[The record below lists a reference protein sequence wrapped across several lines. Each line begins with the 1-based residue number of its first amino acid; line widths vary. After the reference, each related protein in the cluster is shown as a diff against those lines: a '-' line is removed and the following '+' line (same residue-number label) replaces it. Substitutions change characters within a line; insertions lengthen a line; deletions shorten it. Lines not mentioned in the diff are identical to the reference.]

1 MSTTAASHLS
11 PAFPMRAPW
20 GTASALRAWQQEAL
34 DAYLERDGRAARDF
48 LAVATPGAGKT
59 TFALRV
65 ASELLERRV
74 VEAVTVV
81 APTEHLKHQWADA
94 ASRVGIT
101 VDPLF
106 RNGQGS
112 VSRDFTGVAVTYA
125 QVAAHPLLHRRRTE
139 TRRTLVILDEIHHAG
154 DALSWGEAVREAFE
168 PATRRLGLTGTPFRS
183 DTSPIPFVTYAP
195 GPDGVRRSAAD
206 YSYGYGRA
214 LADGVV
220 RPVIFLSYSGE
231 MRWRTR
237 AGDEVSAT
245 LGEPLT
251 KDVTAQA
258 WRTALDPQGNW
269 IPQVLA
275 AADRRLTE
283 VRRGVPDAGG
293 LVIATD
299 QLSARAYAAQL
310 RRITGEPPTVVLS
323 DEAGASARIE
333 AFAAGTTRWMVAVRM
348 VSEGVDVPRLAVGVY
363 ATSTSTPLFF
373 AQAVGRFVRAR
384 RRGETASVFLPSVP
398 LLLQHAAEMELERD
412 HALDRSGAADDG
424 DLFSP
429 EDALVAAANRAET
442 APAGAEEL
450 TFEALEA
457 EARFDRVLFDG
468 GEFGAQAAV
477 GSAEEADYLG
487 LPGLLEPDQV
497 ATLLRA
503 RQSAHAGRT
512 SGRAGAGN
520 AMAARAAA
528 ERDAAAHRA
537 IPALRK
543 ELNALVGAWHHRTG
557 VPHGAVHTELR
568 QACGGPAAAQ
578 ATAEQLQARIDLI
591 RTWALRRGR

>member
-1 MSTTAASHLS
+1 MSTSAASHLS
-11 PAFPMRAPW
+11 PAFPLRAPW

-34 DAYLERDGRAARDF
+34 EAYLRRTGEAARDF

-74 VEAVTVV
+74 VDAVTVV

-94 ASRVGIT
+94 AARVGIHL
-101 VDPLF
+101 DPQF
-106 RNGQGS
+106 SNGQGA
-112 VSRDFTGVAVTYA
+112 VGADFTGVAVTYA

-139 TRRTLVILDEIHHAG
+139 NRRTLVVLDEVHHGG
-154 DALSWGEAVREAFE
+154 DALSWGDAVREAFA
-168 PATRRLGLTGTPFRS
+168 PATRRLALTGTPFRS
-183 DTSPIPFVTYAP
+183 DTSAIPFVTYAE
-195 GPDGVRRSAAD
+195 GRDGVRRSVAD
-206 YSYGYGRA
+206 HSYGYGRA

-220 RPVIFLSYSGE
+220 RPVIFLSYSGQ

-251 KDVTAQA
+251 KDLTASA

-310 RRITGEPPTVVLS
+310 RRITGEAPTVVLS

-333 AFAAGTTRWMVAVRM
+333 AFAASDDRWMVAVRM

-363 ATSTSTPLFF
+363 ATSTATPLFF

-412 HALDRSGAADDG
+412 HALDRPRTAEEEGSVFA
-424 DLFSP
+424 P
-429 EDALVAAANRAET
+429 EDALVAEANRLRTE
-442 APAGAEEL
+442 PGAEER

-457 EARFDRVLFDG
+457 EATFDRVLFDG
-468 GEFGAQAAV
+468 GEFGTQAAV
-477 GSAEEADYLG
+477 GSDEEADFLG

-497 ATLLRA
+497 ATLLRE
-503 RQSAHAGRT
+503 RQRT
-512 SGRAGAGN
+512 QQ
-520 AMAARAAA
+520 AARGRRTATASTDPA
-528 ERDAAAHRA
+528 LHRA
-537 IPALRK
+537 VPALRK
-543 ELNALVGAWHHRTG
+543 ELNGLVGAWFHRTG
-557 VPHGAVHTELR
+557 VPHGAVHAELR
-568 QACGGPAAAQ
+568 QACGGPPAAQ
-578 ATAEQLQARIDLI
+578 ASAEQLQARIDLI
-591 RTWALRRGR
+591 RSWALRPR

>member
-1 MSTTAASHLS
+1 MSTSAASHLS

-20 GTASALRAWQQEAL
+20 GTARALRAWQQEAL
-34 DAYLERDGRAARDF
+34 DAYLSREGTAARDF

-65 ASELLERRV
+65 ASELLERRA

-94 ASRVGIT
+94 ADRVGIT
-101 VDPLF
+101 LDPTF
-106 RNGQGS
+106 RNGQGAA
-112 VSRDFTGVAVTYA
+112 SRDYTGVAVTYA

-139 TRRTLVILDEIHHAG
+139 ARRTLVILDEIHHGG
-154 DALSWGEAVREAFE
+154 DALSWGDAVLEAFE
-168 PATRRLGLTGTPFRS
+168 PATRRLALTGTPFRS
-183 DTSPIPFVTYAP
+183 DTSPIPFVSYAQ

-206 YSYGYGRA
+206 YAYGYGRA

-283 VRRGVPDAGG
+283 VRRHVPDAGG

-299 QLSARAYAAQL
+299 HLSARAYAAQL
-310 RRITGEPPTVVLS
+310 HRITGEAPTVVLS

-333 AFAAGTTRWMVAVRM
+333 EFAASTTRWMVAVRM

-363 ATSTSTPLFF
+363 ATSTATPLFF

-398 LLLQHAAEMELERD
+398 LLLQHAAEMEVERD
-412 HALDRSGAADDG
+412 HVLDRRPADGNEG
-424 DLFSP
+424 DLFAP
-429 EDALVAAANRAET
+429 EDALVAAANRAQTE
-442 APAGAEEL
+442 PGSEEL
-450 TFEALEA
+450 SFEALEA

-468 GEFGAQAAV
+468 GEFGMQAAV
-477 GSAEEADYLG
+477 GSDEEADYLG

-503 RQSAHAGRT
+503 RQSAHAGRV
-512 SGRAGAGN
+512 SGKA
-520 AMAARAAA
+520 AARQAAA
-528 ERDAAAHRA
+528 ERDAATHRA

-543 ELNALVGAWHHRTG
+543 ELHTLVGAWHQRTG

-568 QACGGPAAAQ
+568 QACGGPLAAQ
-578 ATAEQLQARIDLI
+578 ASAEQLQARIDLL
-591 RTWALRRGR
+591 REWAVRRR